1 MTDDPL
7 DRLAAEED
15 WSRRA
20 RSVEDELARQRR
32 KSRMR
37 GRGFGRPRLPA
48 ISVIFVGFVVTTLG
62 SGLLL
67 WAEVTPPGVTTFVF
81 VLSAWLIT
89 LCLHEFSHALM
100 AHRRGDHTVAE
111 KGYLTLDIRRYGHPL
126 LTFVLPVLFLI
137 IGGLPLPGGAVM
149 IERHRLRGR
158 FGSAMVSAAGPAINI
173 IAAAILL
180 VIVSVFG
187 PDYIYLL
194 SEPKDAFWAA
204 MTLLAY
210 LQVVTAILNLIP
222 VPGIDGYG
230 IIEPFLPLSTQR
242 SAEKIKPYGLILL
255 FLLLLLPPV
264 REAFYW
270 LTNLIVDGSGAPVN
284 GVGHG
289 FGLFQF
295 YRVW

>member
-37 GRGFGRPRLPA
+37 GRGFGRPRASA

-100 AHRRGDHTVAE
+100 AHRRGDHTVTE

-137 IGGLPLPGGAVM
+137 IGGLPLPSSAVVV
-149 IERHRLRGR
+149 RAASSCALSRAVVL
-158 FGSAMVSAAGPAINI
+158 AAGPAIDV

-180 VIVSVFG
+180 VIVSVFRARLHLPSLRTEG
-187 PDYIYLL
+187 RVLGGD
-194 SEPKDAFWAA
+194 D
-204 MTLLAY
+204 LLAY

-270 LTNLIVDGSGAPVN
+270 SPT
-284 GVGHG
+284 
-289 FGLFQF
+289 
-295 YRVW
+295 